1 MASIEASIKLYED
14 FTQRLAT
21 MNSAMNATIAIME
34 RLRAQMQ
41 MAIGLQINVG
51 NAVAELQRIKELLTA
66 LGPGNAIQLSVNSE
80 QVLQQLRTVRQQI
93 GSEFGS
99 TVLEVRLATSDF
111 AGQLATIQSSL
122 PAVQLSVSLDTA
134 GAVSSATA
142 ASEQIKHA
150 IGTITAALKIEVP
163 DMSAQLAALRA
174 AVPPISI
181 HATLDAA
188 AALSAA
194 SLLGAQLRTRIGT
207 VSVDVKVELPEAAA
221 VRSQLQS
228 LIHSMGS
235 HTTAIRISVNL
246 DTAHALH
253 QASLLRAQLEARIG
267 TITATLNLT
276 LPATLDTLLH
286 SLIRTVDKLRI
297 LVNRLLGSGG
307 GPGGGGGGG
316 SGGRGGGGGGGLGLG
331 NILAGVGGVMG
342 AKALGTAMLGGA
354 MEQQKMVDMFV
365 ARTGDAEIGTAMFEK
380 FKADALKTGQ
390 DVNKSL
396 QSTLS
401 FFSTTQNTDH
411 LEKLNNFAQRMNAF
425 DSAGNGIEGAAF
437 ALKEAMSGDIVS
449 LAERFNM
456 SKSDIKGLNIDKLGK
471 AGDMDGFIKA
481 FDKLLE
487 KQKMGQA
494 AFDQMMASP
503 AKQVETLGNNVRSM
517 FADAGGD
524 AMKSLTPLITRLN
537 AAFQAGKF
545 QPFFDALSTGLDFV
559 VQGVMKLIDWITAVY
574 TYFSENWSWIEP
586 IISGVGATV
595 LSLVAALKLVSIAQ
609 AAVNAVMKAN
619 PYVLIATLIIGL
631 IVYFYRLWK
640 TNDEFAAA
648 MMRAWNVIL
657 GFFDKVPLFF
667 MRIGYGI
674 ADAFSYAKIASL
686 QILEDLA
693 NGAVDKVNSLI
704 DTLSSIPGVFIDPV
718 DHVTFAA
725 SEAAKEE
732 AARQS
737 RDAALAA
744 KEAAIDDKAA
754 AREEKVQKF
763 LKDRE
768 DKRAAAE
775 KKTKEEEEKN
785 KAGKPYDFTDWN
797 KRADAARSPVG
808 GDDKKDKL
816 KKVDKVGKVEKPIDI
831 SKEDLKIMRDVAEM
845 KNIQNFVTLT
855 PTVQVKT
862 GPVTNQ
868 TNLDSI
874 VKKIGRALTEEIAST
889 AKGVYS

>member
-14 FTQRLAT
+14 FTQRLAAVD
-21 MNSAMNATIAIME
+21 NAMNATIAIME
-34 RLRAQMQ
+34 RLRTQMQ
-41 MAIGLQINVG
+41 MAIGLHIEVG
-51 NAVAELQRIKELLTA
+51 NALAELQRIKELLTA

-93 GSEFGS
+93 GSEFGA

-111 AGQLATIQSSL
+111 AAQLTTIQSSL
-122 PAVQLSVSLDTA
+122 PSVQLSVVLDTA
-134 GAVSSATA
+134 GAVQSASA
-142 ASEQIKHA
+142 AQEEIQRGL
-150 IGTITAALKIEVP
+150 GTITAALRLEVP
-163 DMSAQLAALRA
+163 DMSAQLTALRA
-174 AVPPISI
+174 AVPPIQVMV
-181 HATLDAA
+181 TLNAG

-194 SLLGAQLRTRIGT
+194 SLLGVQLQTRIGT
-207 VSVDVKVELPEAAA
+207 ITAEVKLELPDASA
-221 VRSQLQS
+221 VRSQLQA
-228 LIHSMGS
+228 LIHGMGS
-235 HTTAIRISVNL
+235 HTSAIRISVNL

-307 GPGGGGGGG
+307 GPGGGGGSGG
-316 SGGRGGGGGGGLGLG
+316 GGGRGSGGGGLGLS

-342 AKALGTAMLGGA
+342 AKALGSAMLGGA

-380 FKADALKTGQ
+380 FKADALATGQ

-401 FFSTTQNTDH
+401 FFSTTQNTDQ
-411 LEKLNNFAQRMNAF
+411 LSKLNNFAQRLNAF

-456 SKSDIKGLNIDKLGK
+456 SKADIKGLNIDKLGK

-494 AFDQMMASP
+494 AFDQMMTSP

-537 AAFQAGKF
+537 TAFQAGTF
-545 QPFFDALSTGLDFV
+545 QPFFDAIGTGLDYV
-559 VQGVMKLIDWITAVY
+559 VQGVMKLVDWITVVY

-595 LSLVAALKLVSIAQ
+595 LSLAAALKLVAIGQSV
-609 AAVNAVMKAN
+609 VNAVMKAN

-657 GFFDKVPLFF
+657 GFFDKIPLFF
-667 MRIGYGI
+667 MRVGYGI
-674 ADAFSYAKIASL
+674 ADAFGYAKVESL
-686 QILEDLA
+686 KLLEDLA
-693 NGAVDKVNSLI
+693 NGAIDRINDLIESLNSWGIVSIEFVDRLE
-704 DTLSSIPGVFIDPV
+704 
-718 DHVTFAA
+718 FAA
-725 SEAAKEE
+725 GEAAKEE

-737 RDAALAA
+737 RDAALAV

-775 KKTKEEEEKN
+775 KKAKEEEAKD
-785 KAGKPYDFTDWN
+785 KGKPYNFDDWN
-797 KRADAARSPVG
+797 KRADAARSPAG
-808 GDDKKDKL
+808 SDDKDKDKL

-868 TNLDSI
+868 ANLDSI
-874 VKKIGRALTEEIAST
+874 VTKITKKLNEEIAST

>member
-14 FTQRLAT
+14 FTQRLAQV
-21 MNSAMNATIAIME
+21 NKAMNATIAIME
-34 RLRAQMQ
+34 RLRTQMQ
-41 MAIGLQINVG
+41 MAIGLHIEAG
-51 NAVAELQRIKELLTA
+51 NALAELQRVKELLAA

-93 GSEFGS
+93 GSEFGA

-111 AGQLATIQSSL
+111 AAQLAAIQSSL
-122 PAVQLSVSLDTA
+122 PPVQLSAVMDTA
-134 GAVSSATA
+134 GAVQSASA
-142 ASEQIKHA
+142 AREEILRGL
-150 IGTITAALKIEVP
+150 GTITAALRLEVP
-163 DMSAQLAALRA
+163 DMSAQLTALRT
-174 AVPPISI
+174 AVPPIQVTV
-181 HATLDAA
+181 TLNAG

-194 SLLGAQLRTRIGT
+194 SLLGVQLQTRIGT
-207 VSVDVKVELPEAAA
+207 VSVDVKVELPDAAA
-221 VRSQLQS
+221 VRSQLQA
-228 LIHSMGS
+228 LIHGMGS

-253 QASLLRAQLEARIG
+253 QATLLRAQIEARIG

-276 LPATLDTLLH
+276 LPATLDTLLQT
-286 SLIRTVDKLRI
+286 LIRTVDKLRI

-307 GPGGGGGGG
+307 GPGGGGGSGG
-316 SGGRGGGGGGGLGLG
+316 AGGRGGGSGLGLG
-331 NILAGVGGVMG
+331 GILTGVGGFMG
-342 AKALGTAMLGGA
+342 AKKLGEVTLGGA
-354 MEQQKMVDMFV
+354 MEQQKMVDMFI

-456 SKSDIKGLNIDKLGK
+456 SKSDIRGLKIDELGK

-481 FDKLLE
+481 FDQLLE

-503 AKQVETLGNNVRSM
+503 AKQMETLGNNVRSM
-517 FADAGGD
+517 FADAGGA
-524 AMKSLTPLITRLN
+524 AMQSLTPLITRLN
-537 AAFQAGKF
+537 TAFQAGKF
-545 QPFFDALSTGLDFV
+545 QPFFDALSVGLDHV
-559 VQGVMKLIDWITAVY
+559 VQGVMKLVDWITTVY
-574 TYFSENWSWIEP
+574 TYFSENWTWIEP

-595 LSLVAALKLVSIAQ
+595 LSLYAALKLVAIGQ
-609 AAVNAVMKAN
+609 AIVNAVMKAN

-640 TNDEFAAA
+640 TNDEFAAG
-648 MMRAWNVIL
+648 MMRAWNGIL
-657 GFFDKVPLFF
+657 GFFDKIPLFF
-667 MRIGYGI
+667 LRVGYGI
-674 ADAFSYAKIASL
+674 ADAFSYAKVASL

-704 DTLSSIPGVFIDPV
+704 NTLNNIPGVFVDPV
-718 DHVTFAA
+718 DHLTFAA
-725 SEAAKEE
+725 GEAAKEE
-732 AARQS
+732 AARQA
-737 RDAALAA
+737 RDASLAA
-744 KEAAIDDKAA
+744 KEAAIEDKAA
-754 AREEKVQKF
+754 EREEKVQKF

-768 DKRAAAE
+768 DKRAEAE
-775 KKTKEEEEKN
+775 KKAKEEEAKD
-785 KAGKPYDFTDWN
+785 KDKGKPYNFDDWN
-797 KRADAARSPVG
+797 KRADAARVPAPA
-808 GDDKKDKL
+808 DDKDNL

-868 TNLDSI
+868 ANLDSI
-874 VKKIGRALTEEIAST
+874 VSKITMKLNEEIAST

>member
-111 AGQLATIQSSL
+111 AAQLATIQSSL
-122 PAVQLSVSLDTA
+122 PAVQLSVALDTA

-181 HATLDAA
+181 PATLNAG

-194 SLLGAQLRTRIGT
+194 SLLGVQLQTRIGT
-207 VSVDVKVELPEAAA
+207 ITAEVKLELPDAGA
-221 VRSQLQS
+221 VRAQLQA
-228 LIHSMGS
+228 LIHGMGS

-307 GPGGGGGGG
+307 GPGGGGG
-316 SGGRGGGGGGGLGLG
+316 SGGGGGRGGGGGGLGLG

-342 AKALGTAMLGGA
+342 AKALGSAMLGGA

-380 FKADALKTGQ
+380 FKADALATGQ

-401 FFSTTQNTDH
+401 FFSTTQNTDQ
-411 LEKLNNFAQRMNAF
+411 LSKLNNFAQRLNAF

-456 SKSDIKGLNIDKLGK
+456 SKADIKGLNIDKLGK

-494 AFDQMMASP
+494 AFDQMMTSP

-524 AMKSLTPLITRLN
+524 ALKSLTPLITRLN

-545 QPFFDALSTGLDFV
+545 QPFFDALSVGLDHV
-559 VQGVMKLIDWITAVY
+559 VQGVMKLVDWITVVY
-574 TYFSENWSWIEP
+574 TYFSDNWSWIEP

-595 LSLVAALKLVSIAQ
+595 LSLAAALKLVAIGQSV
-609 AAVNAVMKAN
+609 VNAVMKAN

-640 TNDEFAAA
+640 TNDDFAAA

-775 KKTKEEEEKN
+775 KKAKEEEEKN

-868 TNLDSI
+868 ANLDSI
-874 VKKIGRALTEEIAST
+874 VTKITKKLNEEIAST
-889 AKGVYS
+889 ARGVYS

>member
-14 FTQRLAT
+14 FTQRLAQV
-21 MNSAMNATIAIME
+21 NKAMNATIAIME
-34 RLRAQMQ
+34 RLRTQMQ
-41 MAIGLQINVG
+41 MAIGLHIEAG
-51 NAVAELQRIKELLTA
+51 NALAELQRVKELLAA
-66 LGPGNAIQLSVNSE
+66 LRPGNAIQLSVNSE

-93 GSEFGS
+93 GSEFGAA
-99 TVLEVRLATSDF
+99 VLEVRLGASDF
-111 AGQLATIQSSL
+111 AAQLATILSSL
-122 PAVQLSVSLDTA
+122 PPVQLSAVMDTA
-134 GAVSSATA
+134 GAVSSASA
-142 ASEQIKHA
+142 AREEIQRSL
-150 IGTITAALKIEVP
+150 GTVTAALKLEVP
-163 DMSAQLAALRA
+163 DMTAQLTALRA
-174 AVPPISI
+174 AVPPIQVMV
-181 HATLDAA
+181 TLNTG

-194 SLLGAQLRTRIGT
+194 SLLGVQLQTRIGT
-207 VSVDVKVELPEAAA
+207 ITADVKVELPDAAA
-221 VRSQLQS
+221 VRSQLQA
-228 LIHSMGS
+228 LIHGMGS

-276 LPATLDTLLH
+276 LPATLDTLLQT
-286 SLIRTVDKLRI
+286 LIRTVDKLRL

-307 GPGGGGGGG
+307 GGPGGGG
-316 SGGRGGGGGGGLGLG
+316 SGGAGGRGGGGLGLG
-331 NILAGVGGVMG
+331 GILTGVGGVMG
-342 AKALGTAMLGGA
+342 AKKLGELTLGGA
-354 MEQQKMVDMFV
+354 MEQQKMVDMFI

-456 SKSDIKGLNIDKLGK
+456 SKSDIRGLKIDELGK

-503 AKQVETLGNNVRSM
+503 AKQMETLGNNVRSM
-517 FADAGGD
+517 FADAGGA
-524 AMKSLTPLITRLN
+524 AMQSLTPLITRLN
-537 AAFQAGKF
+537 TAFQAGKF
-545 QPFFDALSTGLDFV
+545 QPFFDALSVGLDHV
-559 VQGVMKLIDWITAVY
+559 VQGVMKLVDWITQVY
-574 TYFSENWSWIEP
+574 TYFSENWTWIEP

-595 LSLVAALKLVSIAQ
+595 LSLYAALKLVAIGQ
-609 AAVNAVMKAN
+609 AIVNAVMKAN

-640 TNDEFAAA
+640 TNDEFAAG
-648 MMRAWNVIL
+648 MMRAWNAIL
-657 GFFDKVPLFF
+657 GFFDKIPLFF
-667 MRIGYGI
+667 MRVGYGI
-674 ADAFSYAKIASL
+674 ADAFGYAKVQSL
-686 QILEDLA
+686 KLLEDLA
-693 NGAVDKVNSLI
+693 NGAVDRVNGLI
-704 DTLSSIPGVFIDPV
+704 KTLNGIPLVEIKAV
-718 DHVTFAA
+718 EKLEFAA

-737 RDAALAA
+737 RDAKLAA

-754 AREEKVQKF
+754 EREAKVQKF

-775 KKTKEEEEKN
+775 KKAKEEEEKD
-785 KAGKPYDFTDWN
+785 KKGQGKPYDFTDWN
-797 KRADAARSPVG
+797 KRADAARAPAPA
-808 GDDKKDKL
+808 DDKL
-816 KKVDKVGKVEKPIDI
+816 KKVDKVGQVEKPIDI
-831 SKEDLKIMRDVAEM
+831 SKEDLKVMRDVAEM

-868 TNLDSI
+868 ANLDSI
-874 VKKIGRALTEEIAST
+874 VSKITTKLNEEIAST